1 MSKKKRVATSILTI
15 IMILGSFI
23 PNFSMVTAEAAA
35 SNNPTVGPGGGG
47 GLFNAQINPS
57 DDNNIVMD
65 TDMSGSFSSIDGGE
79 SFVQRNLLGSV
90 KYTFNPHDE
99 NTVYA
104 YHEHIYVSHDKGQS
118 YKRLY
123 PPESNVKGLV
133 SGLQEGVEVTLGD
146 PNQAPTHRVMG
157 LTVDPKNENILYY
170 IAKGGYEG
178 NRGKTMKA
186 TIQKSVDGG
195 NTWSTVAE
203 FPEGQFT
210 HHRYSINSFEKY
222 MKLYIH
228 PDSPEDEREITLMTS
243 DGIYK
248 VVDNGSGKIETIS
261 DITSR
266 TADWYYD
273 EKTKTTTYYLIET
286 DVTKNQSGEEEYK
299 YKELMRSTDC
309 KNWESISKNYSDPD
323 IGNDRELAGVAVNGD
338 KIYMSFS
345 TTNGKYFTLGSGIA
359 VSEDRGQT
367 WTTSLK
373 GWDTGN
379 ITGHNWTEFFGDKS
393 STLGWNSVKT
403 GLTVSKTNPN
413 VAVNTNHGNAYITKD
428 GGKTWK
434 DTNSDFDPD
443 TQYGATRGID
453 QITSW
458 DVDVDPFDSNHL
470 FMSYSDVGLFESN
483 DGGHSWKRSQN
494 NGIPSQPYYSNSC
507 YSFTFDPD
515 IQGLCFATFSGIHD
529 MNIGTYVRRVILLA
543 NASKENANR
552 QYESFTGGVARS
564 TNGGSSWN
572 VSGALGE
579 QPIRDNDGKSG
590 LPDRAV
596 VTDIVID
603 PNSPKEADK
612 RVVYA
617 ACMGYGVY
625 KSEDGGQTW
634 RKFID
639 GMGDAKQQTPW
650 RLTWT
655 PDYSRLYVAFAPTGG
670 SAPGTYEQQLALLDY
685 HPDEGPVY
693 YLERDAKE
701 WKRIESMPTEGMQP
715 NRKGLDYVAAFN
727 GLSVDSKGN
736 IYGAGR
742 AASVNGD
749 KGKRDYGGGWVS
761 QDDGKTWKMIYPST
775 ANVYDLRVDSRNDNV
790 LYLCNT
796 VGGEVYV
803 SYKGVDTGF
812 DDWIKLDEF
821 QHMVP
826 TRVMEDTRDPSKM
839 YATTF
844 GGGIWHLSLPKPV
857 QTETHKLT
865 YDGNGNDKGS
875 VPTDS
880 ASPYEKKSE
889 AVLKDAGD
897 LAKTGKKFVGWNT
910 KADGSG
916 TMYQPK
922 DEMLIVRDTVLYA
935 QWRDSNKQY
944 KLTYD
949 GNGNTKGTT
958 PIDKKSPY
966 DLSSEV
972 TILEPGDL
980 EKKDELF
987 TGWNTKADGSGKE
1000 YKAGDKFKI
1009 IDDTELYAQWGEGL
1023 KVTYDGN
1030 GNAEGEPPVDDQN
1043 PYQKNSK
1050 ATVKGSNGMTKPG
1063 YVFRGWCTKADY
1075 KGAVYKEGD
1084 TIDVT
1089 ADTVL
1094 YAYWVKGLAVT
1105 YDGNGNDAGTAP
1117 VDEKAP
1123 YGIGDQ
1129 ITIQDYA
1136 DLYKKGHVFKEWNS
1150 KPDGSGTSYK
1160 SNVAT
1165 QIKEDLTLYAQ
1176 WKKVE
1181 PNGTDVT
1188 VLYRRNTDEQGTA
1201 PVDEKSPYKHGDE
1214 ATILDCAD
1222 MSKDGYAFVGWT
1234 NRLEAGGK
1242 LYKPGQKIT
1251 LTANIIFYPQWKED
1265 GSVGGD
1271 PEGEKR
1277 TLTYDGNGNTGGK
1290 APIDEKSPYN
1300 NNASVKILEA
1310 GSLEK
1315 AGYSFNG
1322 WNSQKDGKGTSYSVG
1337 GTFRIKEDT
1346 VLYAQWKEIPVE
1358 TTECTIVYRNTN
1370 ATGGTIPVDDKSPYL
1385 KNSVVE
1391 IMEPNTLVR
1400 EGYKF
1405 IGWTNRMESAGR
1417 IYKPG
1422 EKITITGNMIMWPA
1436 WEAITEE
1443 SFTVDFDTQGGST
1456 VASQTIEKD
1465 QKVSKPSDPT
1475 KAGYDFTGWYK
1486 DKDCKEVFDFDTE
1499 VITEATTIYAG
1510 WKAKE
1515 KFDVTFET
1523 DGGSSVAK
1531 QTVEDGSKASKPS
1544 DPTKAGYDFT
1554 GWYKDKDCKE
1564 AFDFDKE
1571 VITKA
1576 TTIYAGWKAK
1586 EKFDVTFETDGGSA
1600 VAKQTVEDGAKASK
1614 PSNPTKA
1621 GYDFTGW
1628 YKDKDCKEAFDFDK
1642 EVITEATT
1650 IYAGWKAK
1658 EKFDVTFETDGG
1670 STIAKQTIEDGSKA
1684 TKPSNPTK
1692 SGYDFTGWYKDK
1704 DCKEVFDFDKEV
1716 ITEATTIYAGWKA
1729 KEKFAVTFETDGGSA
1744 VSKQTVED
1752 GAKASKPSDPTKA
1765 GYDFTGWYKDKACKE
1780 GFDFDKEVITEATTI
1795 YAGWKAKE
1803 KFAVTFETDGGSAV
1817 SKQTVEDGAKAS
1829 KPSNPTKAGYDFTGW
1844 YKDAGCTEVFDFDKE
1859 VITEATTIYAGWK
1872 AKEKFDVTFE
1882 TDGGS
1887 TIAKQTIEDGAKA
1900 TKPSDPTKAG
1910 YDFTGWYKDK
1920 ACKEGFDFD
1929 KEVITEATTIYAGW
1943 KAKEK
1948 FAVTFETDGGSAV
1961 SKQTVEDGA
1970 KASKPSNPTK
1980 AGYDFTGWYKDKDCK
1995 EVFDFD
2001 KEVITKATTI
2011 YAGWKA
2017 KAKEKF
2023 DVTFETDG
2031 GSTIAKQTIEDGAK
2045 ATKPSDP
2052 TKAGYDFTGWY
2063 KDKDCKE
2070 EFDFDTEV
2078 ITKAT
2083 TIYAGWK
2090 AKAKEKFDVTF
2101 ETDGGSAVSKQTVED
2116 GAKATKPSNPTKAG
2130 YDFTGWYKDKDCKE
2144 VFDFDKEVITKAT
2157 TIYAG
2162 WKAKAKEKFDVT
2174 FETDGGST
2182 IAKQTI
2188 EDGAK
2193 ATKPSDPTKA
2203 GYDFTG
2209 WYKDKDCKEEFDFDT
2224 EVITKATTIYAGWKA
2239 KAKEKF
2245 DVTFETDGGSSVAKQ
2260 TIEDGAKAT
2269 KPSDPTKAGYDFTGW
2284 YKDKDCKEAF
2294 DFDTEVI
2301 TKATTIYA
2309 GWKAKAKEKFDV
2321 TFETDGGSS
2330 VAKQTIEDGAK
2341 ATKPSDPTK
2350 AGYDFTGWYKDKDCK
2365 EAFDFDTE
2373 VITEATTIYAGWKA
2387 KAKEKFDVTFET
2399 DGGSAVSKQ
2408 TIEDGSKASKPSD
2421 PTKAGYD
2428 FTGWYKDKDCKE
2440 AFDFDTEVITE
2451 ATTIYAGW
2459 KAKAKEKFDVT
2470 FETDGG
2476 STIAKQTVEDGSKA
2490 TKPSDPTKA
2499 GYDFTGWYKDK
2510 ACKEVFDFDTE
2521 VITEATTIYAGW
2533 KAKEKFDVTFETD
2546 GGSAVAKQ
2554 TVEDGSKASKPSDPT
2569 KVGHDFTGWYK
2580 DAGCTEVFDF
2590 DKEVITEAT
2599 TIYAGW
2605 KAKAKEKFDVTFETD
2620 GGSAVAKQTVEDGS
2634 KASKPSDPTKA
2645 GYDFTGWY
2653 KDTGCTEAF
2662 DFDTEVITEA
2672 TTIYAGWE
2680 VKAKEKFDVV
2690 FDSNGGSAVTKQTI
2704 EDGGKATKPSDPT
2717 KAGYIFEGWYKE
2729 QTFLTPFDF
2738 TNETITENVT
2748 LYAKWKQEDITIPSH
2763 QVTFELDN
2771 GDAPIKQEVQD
2782 GEKLT
2787 RPQDP
2792 TKSGY
2797 KFAGWYKDSQ
2807 HTQVFD
2813 FDKETISSSLSLYAK
2828 WEKLEEYKVI
2838 FDTAGGDPLNDQLVL
2853 EGDCAVAPADPT
2865 RPGYVFV
2872 GWYKDANC
2880 LEEFDFTK
2888 EISEDTII
2896 YALWEQETY
2905 QVDYQTNGGDEIASE
2920 IVNSSETFTKPQDPS
2935 RTGYTFAGWYTDKDL
2950 TKAYDFNT
2958 PATGNLVLYAKW
2970 EKTVEANYT
2979 VTYEVNGGSK
2989 VDSETVKK
2997 DELFTKPKD
3006 PSRTGYT
3013 FAGWYTDKDLTK
3025 AYDFNTPATGN
3036 LVLYAKWEQAVET
3049 NYTVTYEVNGGSKV
3063 DSETV
3068 KKDALFTKP
3077 QDPSRTGYTFA
3088 GWYTDK
3094 DLTKAYDFNTPAT
3107 GNLVLYAKW
3116 EQAVETEYTV
3126 TYEVNGGSEVASET
3140 VKKDALFTKPQ
3151 DPSRTGYTFA
3161 GWYTDKELT
3170 QAYDFATPA
3179 TSDITLY
3186 AKWEKNGAT
3195 TGNNYSG
3202 GSTGFFGG
3210 NQSNF
3215 GSASKQKS
3223 LPETG
3228 SVQSPYL
3235 LFTGFVFVG
3244 LAALAVLKRK
3254 KMK

>member
-118 YKRLY
+118 YERLY

-222 MKLYIH
+222 MKLYVH

-880 ASPYEKKSE
+880 ASPYDKKSE

-958 PIDKKSPY
+958 PLDKKSPY

-1214 ATILDCAD
+1214 ATVLDCAD

-1443 SFTVDFDTQGGST
+1443 SFTVDFDTQGGSA
-1456 VASQTIEKD
+1456 VASQTVEKD
-1465 QKVSKPSDPT
+1465 QKV
-1475 KAGYDFTGWYK
+1475 
-1486 DKDCKEVFDFDTE
+1486 
-1499 VITEATTIYAG
+1499 
-1510 WKAKE
+1510 
-1515 KFDVTFET
+1515 
-1523 DGGSSVAK
+1523 
-1531 QTVEDGSKASKPS
+1531 SKPS

-1571 VITKA
+1571 VIT
-1576 TTIYAGWKAK
+1576 
-1586 EKFDVTFETDGGSA
+1586 E
-1600 VAKQTVEDGAKASK
+1600 
-1614 PSNPTKA
+1614 
-1621 GYDFTGW
+1621 
-1628 YKDKDCKEAFDFDK
+1628 
-1642 EVITEATT
+1642 
-1650 IYAGWKAK
+1650 
-1658 EKFDVTFETDGG
+1658 
-1670 STIAKQTIEDGSKA
+1670 
-1684 TKPSNPTK
+1684 
-1692 SGYDFTGWYKDK
+1692 
-1704 DCKEVFDFDKEV
+1704 
-1716 ITEATTIYAGWKA
+1716 
-1729 KEKFAVTFETDGGSA
+1729 
-1744 VSKQTVED
+1744 
-1752 GAKASKPSDPTKA
+1752 
-1765 GYDFTGWYKDKACKE
+1765 
-1780 GFDFDKEVITEATTI
+1780 
-1795 YAGWKAKE
+1795 
-1803 KFAVTFETDGGSAV
+1803 
-1817 SKQTVEDGAKAS
+1817 
-1829 KPSNPTKAGYDFTGW
+1829 
-1844 YKDAGCTEVFDFDKE
+1844 
-1859 VITEATTIYAGWK
+1859 
-1872 AKEKFDVTFE
+1872 
-1882 TDGGS
+1882 
-1887 TIAKQTIEDGAKA
+1887 
-1900 TKPSDPTKAG
+1900 
-1910 YDFTGWYKDK
+1910 
-1920 ACKEGFDFD
+1920 
-1929 KEVITEATTIYAGW
+1929 
-1943 KAKEK
+1943 
-1948 FAVTFETDGGSAV
+1948 
-1961 SKQTVEDGA
+1961 
-1970 KASKPSNPTK
+1970 
-1980 AGYDFTGWYKDKDCK
+1980 
-1995 EVFDFD
+1995 
-2001 KEVITKATTI
+2001 ATTI

-2070 EFDFDTEV
+2070 AFDFDKEV
-2078 ITKAT
+2078 ITEAT

-2090 AKAKEKFDVTF
+2090 AKEKFAVTF
-2101 ETDGGSAVSKQTVED
+2101 ETDGGSAVAKQTIEDGSKATKPSNPTKAGYDFTGWYKDKDCKEAFDFDKEVITEATTIYAGWKVKEKFAVTFETDGGSAVAKQTVED

-2130 YDFTGWYKDKDCKE
+2130 YDFTGWYKDAGCKE
-2144 VFDFDKEVITKAT
+2144 VFDFDKEVIT
-2157 TIYAG
+2157 
-2162 WKAKAKEKFDVT
+2162 E
-2174 FETDGGST
+2174 
-2182 IAKQTI
+2182 
-2188 EDGAK
+2188 
-2193 ATKPSDPTKA
+2193 
-2203 GYDFTG
+2203 
-2209 WYKDKDCKEEFDFDT
+2209 
-2224 EVITKATTIYAGWKA
+2224 ATTIYAGWKA

-2260 TIEDGAKAT
+2260 TIEDGSKAI

-2284 YKDKDCKEAF
+2284 YKD
-2294 DFDTEVI
+2294 
-2301 TKATTIYA
+2301 A
-2309 GWKAKAKEKFDV
+2309 GC
-2321 TFETDGGSS
+2321 T
-2330 VAKQTIEDGAK
+2330 
-2341 ATKPSDPTK
+2341 
-2350 AGYDFTGWYKDKDCK
+2350 

-2373 VITEATTIYAGWKA
+2373 VITEATTIYAGW
-2387 KAKEKFDVTFET
+2387 
-2399 DGGSAVSKQ
+2399 
-2408 TIEDGSKASKPSD
+2408 
-2421 PTKAGYD
+2421 
-2428 FTGWYKDKDCKE
+2428 
-2440 AFDFDTEVITE
+2440 
-2451 ATTIYAGW
+2451 
-2459 KAKAKEKFDVT
+2459 KAKEKFDVT

-2490 TKPSDPTKA
+2490 IKPSDPTKA
-2499 GYDFTGWYKDK
+2499 GYDFTGWYKDAGCTEAFDFDTEVITEATTIYAGWK
-2510 ACKEVFDFDTE
+2510 AKAKEKFEVTFETDGGSSVSKQTVEDGSKAIKPSDPTKSGYDFTGWYKDAGCTEVFDFDTE

-2546 GGSAVAKQ
+2546 GGSAVPKQ
-2554 TVEDGSKASKPSDPT
+2554 TVEDGSKATKPSNPT
-2569 KVGHDFTGWYK
+2569 KAGYDFIGWYK
-2580 DAGCTEVFDF
+2580 DKACKEVFDF

-2605 KAKAKEKFDVTFETD
+2605 KTKEKFAVTFETD
-2620 GGSAVAKQTVEDGS
+2620 GGSTIAK
-2634 KASKPSDPTKA
+2634 
-2645 GYDFTGWY
+2645 
-2653 KDTGCTEAF
+2653 
-2662 DFDTEVITEA
+2662 
-2672 TTIYAGWE
+2672 
-2680 VKAKEKFDVV
+2680 
-2690 FDSNGGSAVTKQTI
+2690 
-2704 EDGGKATKPSDPT
+2704 
-2717 KAGYIFEGWYKE
+2717 
-2729 QTFLTPFDF
+2729 
-2738 TNETITENVT
+2738 
-2748 LYAKWKQEDITIPSH
+2748 
-2763 QVTFELDN
+2763 
-2771 GDAPIKQEVQD
+2771 
-2782 GEKLT
+2782 
-2787 RPQDP
+2787 
-2792 TKSGY
+2792 
-2797 KFAGWYKDSQ
+2797 
-2807 HTQVFD
+2807 
-2813 FDKETISSSLSLYAK
+2813 
-2828 WEKLEEYKVI
+2828 
-2838 FDTAGGDPLNDQLVL
+2838 
-2853 EGDCAVAPADPT
+2853 
-2865 RPGYVFV
+2865 
-2872 GWYKDANC
+2872 
-2880 LEEFDFTK
+2880 
-2888 EISEDTII
+2888 
-2896 YALWEQETY
+2896 
-2905 QVDYQTNGGDEIASE
+2905 
-2920 IVNSSETFTKPQDPS
+2920 
-2935 RTGYTFAGWYTDKDL
+2935 
-2950 TKAYDFNT
+2950 
-2958 PATGNLVLYAKW
+2958 
-2970 EKTVEANYT
+2970 
-2979 VTYEVNGGSK
+2979 
-2989 VDSETVKK
+2989 
-2997 DELFTKPKD
+2997 
-3006 PSRTGYT
+3006 
-3013 FAGWYTDKDLTK
+3013 
-3025 AYDFNTPATGN
+3025 
-3036 LVLYAKWEQAVET
+3036 
-3049 NYTVTYEVNGGSKV
+3049 
-3063 DSETV
+3063 
-3068 KKDALFTKP
+3068 
-3077 QDPSRTGYTFA
+3077 
-3088 GWYTDK
+3088 
-3094 DLTKAYDFNTPAT
+3094 
-3107 GNLVLYAKW
+3107 
-3116 EQAVETEYTV
+3116 
-3126 TYEVNGGSEVASET
+3126 
-3140 VKKDALFTKPQ
+3140 
-3151 DPSRTGYTFA
+3151 
-3161 GWYTDKELT
+3161 
-3170 QAYDFATPA
+3170 
-3179 TSDITLY
+3179 
-3186 AKWEKNGAT
+3186 
-3195 TGNNYSG
+3195 
-3202 GSTGFFGG
+3202 
-3210 NQSNF
+3210 
-3215 GSASKQKS
+3215 
-3223 LPETG
+3223 
-3228 SVQSPYL
+3228 
-3235 LFTGFVFVG
+3235 
-3244 LAALAVLKRK
+3244 
-3254 KMK
+3254 

>member
-118 YKRLY
+118 YERLY

-880 ASPYEKKSE
+880 ASPYDKKSE

-958 PIDKKSPY
+958 PLDKKSPY

-987 TGWNTKADGSGKE
+987 TGWNNKADGSGKE

-1214 ATILDCAD
+1214 ATVLDCAD

-1443 SFTVDFDTQGGST
+1443 SFTVDFDTQGGSA

-1465 QKVSKPSDPT
+1465 QKVSKPSEPTKAGYDFTGWYKDKDCKEAFDFDKEVITEATTIYAGWKAKAKEKFDVTFETDGGSSVAKQTVEDGSKASKPSNPTKAGYDFTGWYKDKGCTEVFDFDKEVIAEATTIYAGWKAKEKFAVTFETDGGSAVAKQIVEDGSKATKPSDPT
-1475 KAGYDFTGWYK
+1475 KAGYDFTGWYKDKACKEAFDFDKEVITEATTIYAGWKAKAKEKFDVTFETDGGSTIAKQTIEDGAKATKPSNPTKSGYDFTGWYK

-1523 DGGSSVAK
+1523 DGGSAVSN
-1531 QTVEDGSKASKPS
+1531 QTVEDGSKA
-1544 DPTKAGYDFT
+1544 T
-1554 GWYKDKDCKE
+1554 
-1564 AFDFDKE
+1564 
-1571 VITKA
+1571 
-1576 TTIYAGWKAK
+1576 
-1586 EKFDVTFETDGGSA
+1586 
-1600 VAKQTVEDGAKASK
+1600 K

-1628 YKDKDCKEAFDFDK
+1628 YKDKA
-1642 EVITEATT
+1642 
-1650 IYAGWKAK
+1650 
-1658 EKFDVTFETDGG
+1658 
-1670 STIAKQTIEDGSKA
+1670 
-1684 TKPSNPTK
+1684 
-1692 SGYDFTGWYKDK
+1692 
-1704 DCKEVFDFDKEV
+1704 CKEVFDFDKEV

-1744 VSKQTVED
+1744 V
-1752 GAKASKPSDPTKA
+1752 
-1765 GYDFTGWYKDKACKE
+1765 
-1780 GFDFDKEVITEATTI
+1780 
-1795 YAGWKAKE
+1795 
-1803 KFAVTFETDGGSAV
+1803 
-1817 SKQTVEDGAKAS
+1817 
-1829 KPSNPTKAGYDFTGW
+1829 
-1844 YKDAGCTEVFDFDKE
+1844 
-1859 VITEATTIYAGWK
+1859 
-1872 AKEKFDVTFE
+1872 
-1882 TDGGS
+1882 
-1887 TIAKQTIEDGAKA
+1887 
-1900 TKPSDPTKAG
+1900 
-1910 YDFTGWYKDK
+1910 
-1920 ACKEGFDFD
+1920 
-1929 KEVITEATTIYAGW
+1929 
-1943 KAKEK
+1943 
-1948 FAVTFETDGGSAV
+1948 
-1961 SKQTVEDGA
+1961 
-1970 KASKPSNPTK
+1970 
-1980 AGYDFTGWYKDKDCK
+1980 
-1995 EVFDFD
+1995 
-2001 KEVITKATTI
+2001 
-2011 YAGWKA
+2011 
-2017 KAKEKF
+2017 
-2023 DVTFETDG
+2023 
-2031 GSTIAKQTIEDGAK
+2031 
-2045 ATKPSDP
+2045 
-2052 TKAGYDFTGWY
+2052 
-2063 KDKDCKE
+2063 
-2070 EFDFDTEV
+2070 
-2078 ITKAT
+2078 
-2083 TIYAGWK
+2083 
-2090 AKAKEKFDVTF
+2090 
-2101 ETDGGSAVSKQTVED
+2101 
-2116 GAKATKPSNPTKAG
+2116 
-2130 YDFTGWYKDKDCKE
+2130 
-2144 VFDFDKEVITKAT
+2144 
-2157 TIYAG
+2157 
-2162 WKAKAKEKFDVT
+2162 
-2174 FETDGGST
+2174 
-2182 IAKQTI
+2182 
-2188 EDGAK
+2188 
-2193 ATKPSDPTKA
+2193 
-2203 GYDFTG
+2203 
-2209 WYKDKDCKEEFDFDT
+2209 
-2224 EVITKATTIYAGWKA
+2224 
-2239 KAKEKF
+2239 
-2245 DVTFETDGGSSVAKQ
+2245 
-2260 TIEDGAKAT
+2260 
-2269 KPSDPTKAGYDFTGW
+2269 
-2284 YKDKDCKEAF
+2284 
-2294 DFDTEVI
+2294 
-2301 TKATTIYA
+2301 
-2309 GWKAKAKEKFDV
+2309 
-2321 TFETDGGSS
+2321 
-2330 VAKQTIEDGAK
+2330 
-2341 ATKPSDPTK
+2341 
-2350 AGYDFTGWYKDKDCK
+2350 
-2365 EAFDFDTE
+2365 
-2373 VITEATTIYAGWKA
+2373 
-2387 KAKEKFDVTFET
+2387 
-2399 DGGSAVSKQ
+2399 
-2408 TIEDGSKASKPSD
+2408 
-2421 PTKAGYD
+2421 
-2428 FTGWYKDKDCKE
+2428 
-2440 AFDFDTEVITE
+2440 
-2451 ATTIYAGW
+2451 
-2459 KAKAKEKFDVT
+2459 
-2470 FETDGG
+2470 
-2476 STIAKQTVEDGSKA
+2476 AKQTVEDG
-2490 TKPSDPTKA
+2490 
-2499 GYDFTGWYKDK
+2499 
-2510 ACKEVFDFDTE
+2510 
-2521 VITEATTIYAGW
+2521 
-2533 KAKEKFDVTFETD
+2533 
-2546 GGSAVAKQ
+2546 
-2554 TVEDGSKASKPSDPT
+2554 
-2569 KVGHDFTGWYK
+2569 
-2580 DAGCTEVFDF
+2580 
-2590 DKEVITEAT
+2590 
-2599 TIYAGW
+2599 
-2605 KAKAKEKFDVTFETD
+2605 
-2620 GGSAVAKQTVEDGS
+2620 
-2634 KASKPSDPTKA
+2634 
-2645 GYDFTGWY
+2645 
-2653 KDTGCTEAF
+2653 
-2662 DFDTEVITEA
+2662 
-2672 TTIYAGWE
+2672 
-2680 VKAKEKFDVV
+2680 
-2690 FDSNGGSAVTKQTI
+2690 
-2704 EDGGKATKPSDPT
+2704 
-2717 KAGYIFEGWYKE
+2717 
-2729 QTFLTPFDF
+2729 
-2738 TNETITENVT
+2738 
-2748 LYAKWKQEDITIPSH
+2748 
-2763 QVTFELDN
+2763 
-2771 GDAPIKQEVQD
+2771 
-2782 GEKLT
+2782 
-2787 RPQDP
+2787 
-2792 TKSGY
+2792 
-2797 KFAGWYKDSQ
+2797 
-2807 HTQVFD
+2807 
-2813 FDKETISSSLSLYAK
+2813 
-2828 WEKLEEYKVI
+2828 
-2838 FDTAGGDPLNDQLVL
+2838 
-2853 EGDCAVAPADPT
+2853 
-2865 RPGYVFV
+2865 
-2872 GWYKDANC
+2872 
-2880 LEEFDFTK
+2880 
-2888 EISEDTII
+2888 
-2896 YALWEQETY
+2896 
-2905 QVDYQTNGGDEIASE
+2905 
-2920 IVNSSETFTKPQDPS
+2920 
-2935 RTGYTFAGWYTDKDL
+2935 
-2950 TKAYDFNT
+2950 
-2958 PATGNLVLYAKW
+2958 
-2970 EKTVEANYT
+2970 
-2979 VTYEVNGGSK
+2979 
-2989 VDSETVKK
+2989 
-2997 DELFTKPKD
+2997 
-3006 PSRTGYT
+3006 
-3013 FAGWYTDKDLTK
+3013 
-3025 AYDFNTPATGN
+3025 
-3036 LVLYAKWEQAVET
+3036 
-3049 NYTVTYEVNGGSKV
+3049 
-3063 DSETV
+3063 
-3068 KKDALFTKP
+3068 
-3077 QDPSRTGYTFA
+3077 
-3088 GWYTDK
+3088 
-3094 DLTKAYDFNTPAT
+3094 
-3107 GNLVLYAKW
+3107 
-3116 EQAVETEYTV
+3116 
-3126 TYEVNGGSEVASET
+3126 
-3140 VKKDALFTKPQ
+3140 
-3151 DPSRTGYTFA
+3151 
-3161 GWYTDKELT
+3161 
-3170 QAYDFATPA
+3170 
-3179 TSDITLY
+3179 
-3186 AKWEKNGAT
+3186 
-3195 TGNNYSG
+3195 
-3202 GSTGFFGG
+3202 
-3210 NQSNF
+3210 
-3215 GSASKQKS
+3215 
-3223 LPETG
+3223 
-3228 SVQSPYL
+3228 
-3235 LFTGFVFVG
+3235 
-3244 LAALAVLKRK
+3244 
-3254 KMK
+3254 